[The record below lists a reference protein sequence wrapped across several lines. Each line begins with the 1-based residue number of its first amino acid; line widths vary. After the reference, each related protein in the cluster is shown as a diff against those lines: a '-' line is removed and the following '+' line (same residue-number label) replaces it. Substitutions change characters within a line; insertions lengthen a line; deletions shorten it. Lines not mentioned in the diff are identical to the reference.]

1 MNKEILKSIL
11 EASSIEFSYDEV
23 NEMLEEELSKPVELM
38 DTDLVDLCLEVLTGK
53 KPGGDTTD
61 KGAPVEKENSE
72 SSEGKVKTKKS
83 IKKSRIFLIAAIVAI
98 LGIITVSAGADVF
111 SVDAQNGI
119 VCIFGK
125 EISLNI
131 TCLKNKNVFEE
142 LKKQGLENV
151 YLLPLFLEDTCELE
165 VKEEKD
171 GFHFIQ
177 FSFSDSAITGYI
189 SVRQDDNVKYNLESI
204 KLYHDVE
211 QVKQLIV
218 ESTDIIIVSTK
229 DSKVMAYYNSDDCN
243 YKVYF
248 ENSSFEETV
257 DLLAN
262 CQVD

>member
-119 VCIFGK
+119 VCIFGN

-131 TCLKNKNVFEE
+131 TDLKNKKS
-142 LKKQGLENV
+142 LH
-151 YLLPLFLEDTCELE
+151 PC
-165 VKEEKD
+165 
-171 GFHFIQ
+171 H
-177 FSFSDSAITGYI
+177 
-189 SVRQDDNVKYNLESI
+189 
-204 KLYHDVE
+204 H
-211 QVKQLIV
+211 
-218 ESTDIIIVSTK
+218 
-229 DSKVMAYYNSDDCN
+229 
-243 YKVYF
+243 
-248 ENSSFEETV
+248 
-257 DLLAN
+257 
-262 CQVD
+262 